1 MNTSVAEDNTL
12 LDEPEN
18 LHQYVT
24 FKVADE
30 TFAVQMAPV
39 QEIIRVPE
47 VVRVPLAPPSLI
59 GLANLRGKVLPIL
72 SLRRLFG
79 IEDKDH
85 DDASRAIVVDV
96 RQDVGFT
103 VDRVASVIDVEPELI
118 EPADQVSSSL
128 DSEMLSGVIK
138 NTGGHELVMILDLAA
153 LLQADYSQMQ
163 QMVTDNSLGLE
174 GISDEEQDQEE
185 DDEDDKRQLVSFEVA
200 GQEYAIDIDQVQ
212 EIVQLPDSIT
222 RVPRADQHILGI
234 INLRE
239 RLLPLV
245 NLSSLFHLP
254 QKTLDDKS
262 RIVVLNVGN
271 ASLGVV
277 VDAVNE
283 VLRVDLNLIEP
294 MLPILAKEADLQD
307 IAALCR
313 LEQGKR
319 LVSIIATEQLIGNE
333 QIQESLQQ
341 QETEMLDE
349 DVETEEWGDDDDDE
363 QLVVFRLGDEEFAVS
378 INTVQEI
385 VRIPDTLIRVPK
397 APAFVEGIINLRG
410 VVLPVV
416 DLRTRLELTPIERSE
431 RQRIV
436 VFNIEGVKT
445 GFIVDLVTEVLKLSR
460 DQIEATPK
468 MTDAQHGLLS
478 RMANLKV
485 EGRMIQLLDADFL
498 MVSDEMD
505 QLKDLAAG

>member
-1 MNTSVAEDNTL
+1 MNTSVAEHNTL
-12 LDEPEN
+12 QDEPEN

-47 VVRVPLAPPSLI
+47 VVRVPLAPPSLL

-79 IEDKDH
+79 INEKEH

-96 RQDVGFT
+96 HQDVGFT
-103 VDRVASVIDVEPELI
+103 VDRVSSVIDVEPNLI
-118 EPADQVSSSL
+118 ESAEQVSSSL
-128 DSEMLSGVIK
+128 DREMLSGVIK
-138 NTGGHELVMILDLAA
+138 KTGSHELVMILNLAA
-153 LLQADYSQMQ
+153 LLQADYSQVQ
-163 QMVTDNSLGLE
+163 NNLSEHALGLDSMDAE
-174 GISDEEQDQEE
+174 DTSKDG

-277 VDAVNE
+277 VDAVSE
-283 VLRVDLNLIEP
+283 VLRVDRSLIEP

-341 QETEMLDE
+341 QENEMLEE
-349 DVETEEWGDDDDDE
+349 DIESEEWGEEDDDE
-363 QLVVFRLGDEEFAVS
+363 QLVVFRLGNEEFAVS
-378 INTVQEI
+378 INNVQEI

-397 APAFVEGIINLRG
+397 APSFVEGIINLRG

-416 DLRTRLELTPIERSE
+416 DLRTRLELPPIERSE

-436 VFNIEGVKT
+436 VFNIDGVKT
-445 GFIVDLVTEVLKLSR
+445 GFIVDLVTEVLKLAR
-460 DQIEATPK
+460 DQIESTPK
-468 MTDAQHGLLS
+468 MTSAQHGLLS
-478 RMANLKV
+478 RMANLKL

-498 MVSDEMD
+498 MISDEMD
-505 QLKDLAAG
+505 QLKDMAES